1 VILSDRT
8 IKEAIAAGRLVIEP
22 LDPESIQP
30 ASVDVRLDRQL
41 RVFRVGQQP
50 YIDVRQPTE
59 EITELV
65 EIREDE
71 PFFLHPGEFAL
82 ASTLE
87 VLTLPDDI
95 VAHVE
100 GRSSLGRLGLL
111 IHATAGFVA
120 PGWTGKL
127 TLELSNVAKMPIS
140 LYYGM
145 KIGQVSF
152 LRMSTPVE
160 RPYGSTGLG
169 SKYQG
174 QTGPAASRAYEDF
187 ERPGQAR
194 RSESSS

>member
-1 VILSDRT
+1 MILSDRT
-8 IKEAIAAGRLVIEP
+8 IKEAIAAGRLAIEP
-22 LDPESIQP
+22 LDPDSIQP

-41 RVFRVGQQP
+41 RVFRIGHQA
-50 YIDVRQPTE
+50 YIDVRQSTE

-65 EIREDE
+65 EIREGE

-87 VLTLPDDI
+87 TLTLPDDI

-100 GRSSLGRLGLL
+100 GRSSLGRLGLV

-127 TLELSNVAKMPIS
+127 TLELSNMAKMPIS

-145 KIGQVSF
+145 KIGQISF

-160 RPYGSTGLG
+160 RPYGSAGLR

-174 QTGPAASRAYEDF
+174 QTGPWVSRAYEDF
-187 ERPGQAR
+187 ERPG
-194 RSESSS
+194 